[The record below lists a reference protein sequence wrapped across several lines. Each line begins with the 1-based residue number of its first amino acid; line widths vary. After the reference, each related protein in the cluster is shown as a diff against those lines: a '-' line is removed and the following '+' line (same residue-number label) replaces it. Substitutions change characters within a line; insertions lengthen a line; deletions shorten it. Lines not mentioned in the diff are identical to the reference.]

1 MELDL
6 IRSFIKH
13 MRFLL
18 GNNQKIKLLARR
30 VFFNPFTDDYL
41 RIYQPEIKRATV
53 IYFFFCIGIS
63 LIAALVP
70 DGESGQNRILA
81 YSRLTVVLLSAL
93 FAFLLIKW
101 KFLFRKKIER
111 YSILSSGTIV
121 LSILPY
127 VFFDSGRME
136 LYFHFYTTLVVS
148 GNILLWFTGTTVIFF
163 NVFFYLSLVLC
174 TTLTGNAN
182 ALQHDLANVL
192 IYLFTGV
199 FGNLLINFWRVMDHR
214 AKKKLQRAV
223 SKLREKNI
231 QIEKISKVDELTR
244 LYNRRYLIE
253 QFELFLKRAQ
263 RYRFSLAMIILDMD
277 YLKEINDSYG
287 HLAGDLAL
295 RTISDVMKQR
305 VRATDICSR
314 IGGDE
319 FCILLDAIKKE
330 DLVQL
335 CEKLRME
342 VAEKELSYRTPSGDP
357 VKISVSIGA
366 CILSP
371 MEEFSFD
378 DIYHSIDSAL
388 YESKKK
394 GRNRVS
400 FIEPV
405 RYFSKMNP
413 GTTAAS

>member
-1 MELDL
+1 M
-6 IRSFIKH
+6 RYSF
-13 MRFLL
+13 

-30 VFFNPFTDDYL
+30 VFFNPFPNDYL
-41 RIYQPEIKRATV
+41 KIYQLDIRRATV
-53 IYFFFCIGIS
+53 IYFFLCIGIS
-63 LIAALVP
+63 ILSALVP
-70 DGESGQNRILA
+70 DGADPFGEENRLLI
-81 YSRLTVVLLSAL
+81 YSRLTVIFLSGF

-101 KFLFRKKIER
+101 KHLFRRSIER
-111 YSILSSGTIV
+111 FSILSSGTIV
-121 LSILPY
+121 FSLLPF
-127 VFFDSGRME
+127 VFLDSGRMG
-136 LYFHFYTTLVVS
+136 LYFHFFTALVVS

-163 NVFFYLSLVLC
+163 NSLFYFSLVVC
-174 TTLTGNAN
+174 TTITGFAMP
-182 ALQHDLANVL
+182 LQHDFAIIL
-192 IYLFTGV
+192 IYLTTGV
-199 FGNLLINFWRVMDHR
+199 IGNLLINFWRVMDHR
-214 AKKKLQRAV
+214 AKKKLQKAV
-223 SKLREKNI
+223 NKLRDKNI

-287 HLAGDLAL
+287 HLAGDQAL
-295 RTISDVMKQR
+295 RTISEVMKHR

-319 FCILLDAIKKE
+319 FCILLDAIKKD
-330 DLVQL
+330 DLSQL
-335 CEKLRME
+335 CEKLRLD
-342 VAEKELSYRTPSGDP
+342 VSEKELSYRTKTGDP
-357 VKISVSIGA
+357 VKITVSIGA
-366 CILSP
+366 CIFGP
-371 MEEFSFD
+371 EEEFSFD

-405 RYFSKMNP
+405 RYFPKEIS
-413 GTTAAS
+413 GSSTTAF

>member
-1 MELDL
+1 
-6 IRSFIKH
+6 
-13 MRFLL
+13 MRFSL

-30 VFFNPFTDDYL
+30 VFFNPFPDDYL
-41 RIYQPEIKRATV
+41 RVYQPDVRRATV
-53 IYFFFCIGIS
+53 SYFFFCIGIS
-63 LIAALVP
+63 FLSALVP
-70 DGESGQNRILA
+70 DGASIFGKENRILI
-81 YSRLTVVLLSAL
+81 YSRLTVVLLSAF

-101 KFLFRKKIER
+101 PPFFRRRIER
-111 YSILSSGTIV
+111 YSILSSGAIV
-121 LSILPY
+121 FSILPY
-127 VFFDSGRME
+127 VFLDSERME

-148 GNILLWFTGTTVIFF
+148 GNILLWLTGTTAVIF
-163 NVFFYLSLVLC
+163 NALFYFSLVLC
-174 TTLTGNAN
+174 TTLTGSAN
-182 ALQHDLANVL
+182 VLQHDFANVL

-214 AKKKLQRAV
+214 AKKKLEKAV
-223 SKLREKNI
+223 SKLRDKNI
-231 QIEKISKVDELTR
+231 QIEKISKVDELTG

-287 HLAGDLAL
+287 HLAGDSSL
-295 RTISDVMKQR
+295 RTISEVMKQR

-330 DLVQL
+330 DLAQL

-342 VAEKELSYRTPSGDP
+342 VSEKELSYRTKNGSP

-366 CILSP
+366 CIFGP
-371 MEEFSFD
+371 TEEFSFD

-400 FIEPV
+400 FIEPI
-405 RYFSKMNP
+405 RYFSKGDR

>member
-1 MELDL
+1 
-6 IRSFIKH
+6 
-13 MRFLL
+13 MRFSL

-30 VFFNPFTDDYL
+30 VFFNPFPDDYL
-41 RIYQPEIKRATV
+41 RIYQPDIRRATV

-63 LIAALVP
+63 FLSALVP
-70 DGESGQNRILA
+70 DGASPFGEENRILVF
-81 YSRLTVVLLSAL
+81 SRLTVVGLSAF

-101 KFLFRKKIER
+101 KSFFRKRIER

-121 LSILPY
+121 FSILPY
-127 VFFDSGRME
+127 VFLDSERMG

-163 NVFFYLSLVLC
+163 NALFYFSLVLC
-174 TTLTGNAN
+174 TTLTGNAK
-182 ALQHDLANVL
+182 ALQHDFANVL

-214 AKKKLQRAV
+214 AKKKLQKAV
-223 SKLREKNI
+223 SKLRDKNI

-263 RYRFSLAMIILDMD
+263 RYKFSLAMIILDMD

-287 HLAGDLAL
+287 HLAGDSAL
-295 RTISDVMKQR
+295 RSISDVMKQR

-319 FCILLDAIKKE
+319 FCILLDAIKKD
-330 DLVQL
+330 DLSLL
-335 CEKLRME
+335 CEKLRTD
-342 VAEKELSYRTPSGDP
+342 VAEKELSYRTKNGDP
-357 VKISVSIGA
+357 VKITVSIGA
-366 CILSP
+366 CIFGP
-371 MEEFSFD
+371 EEEFSFD

-400 FIEPV
+400 FIEPI
-405 RYFSKMNP
+405 RYFPKEIS
-413 GTTAAS
+413 GSSTTVS